1 MELSIPYKLK
11 QLIDLTAQRNYL
23 FTYDGK
29 VYGPLLDIPK
39 ALVVYTRG
47 SAYRDNSLIP
57 LSFDHQ
63 APYIDFWLRM
73 IGVRELRSV
82 IVDNAWNLDDAE
94 SAASLAA
101 GKRSVEE
108 ISRTAIPP
116 EHRRLLAAYRMPA
129 EWEQHLACYL
139 AWPHNRD
146 TWPGKFEVIPPI
158 YAEMVAKIAR
168 FEPVRLAVTDASQLD
183 EVRAMIRDA
192 ARRTETEA
200 PGPILPIDIF
210 HLPTNDAWARDH
222 GPIFVNRL
230 ANAAAGGPNQIAL
243 DWRFNSWGEKYGA
256 FNLDDVVPQKLGL
269 RFGFE
274 VIEPGIVLEGGSI
287 DVNGAGSLLT
297 TESCLL
303 NPNRNSTLSRADI
316 EDYLR
321 AYLGVTN
328 VLWLGDGI
336 AGDDTDGH
344 IDDLARFVAPDTVVT
359 VLEDDP
365 ADVNYKV
372 LRDNLERLRA
382 MRDQDGRP
390 FKIET
395 LPMPPPVVYDNT
407 RLPASYA
414 NFYIANGAVLMP
426 TFNAPTDARA
436 AATLARLFPGRRVV
450 SIPSTDLVWGLGS
463 VHCLSQQ
470 HPAP

>member
-1 MELSIPYKLK
+1 M
-11 QLIDLTAQRNYL
+11 
-23 FTYDGK
+23 
-29 VYGPLLDIPK
+29 
-39 ALVVYTRG
+39 
-47 SAYRDNSLIP
+47 
-57 LSFDHQ
+57 
-63 APYIDFWLRM
+63 
-73 IGVRELRSV
+73 
-82 IVDNAWNLDDAE
+82 
-94 SAASLAA
+94 
-101 GKRSVEE
+101 
-108 ISRTAIPP
+108 PP
-116 EHRRLLAAYRMPA
+116 EWAP
-129 EWEQHLACYL
+129 HLACYL
-139 AWPHNRD
+139 AWPHNLD
-146 TWPGKFEVIPPI
+146 TWPGKFDLIPPI

-168 FEPVRLAVTDASQLD
+168 FEPVRLMVANENAPQLD

-192 ARRTETEA
+192 ARRTEKEA
-200 PGPILPIDIF
+200 PGPLLPIDIF
-210 HLPTNDAWARDH
+210 HLPTNDAWVRDH
-222 GPIFVNRL
+222 GPIFVNRGL
-230 ANAAAGGPNQIAL
+230 VGRASLPAASAAPNQIAL

-256 FNLDDVVPQKLGL
+256 FDLDDVVPQKLGL
-269 RFGFE
+269 RYGFD

-287 DVNGAGSLLT
+287 DVNGAGSVLT

-303 NPNRNSTLSRADI
+303 NKNRNPSLTRADI

-321 AYLGVTN
+321 TYLGVTN

-344 IDDLARFVAPDTVVT
+344 IDDLARFVAPDTIVT

-365 ADVNYKV
+365 ADVNHAV

-382 MRDQDGRP
+382 MRDQNGRP

-395 LPMPPPVVYDNT
+395 LPMPRAVIYDGT

-414 NFYIANGAVLMP
+414 NFYIANGGILMP
-426 TFNAPTDARA
+426 TFDAPTDTLA

-450 SIPSTDLVWGLGS
+450 GVPSTDLVWGLGS

>member
-1 MELSIPYKLK
+1 
-11 QLIDLTAQRNYL
+11 
-23 FTYDGK
+23 
-29 VYGPLLDIPK
+29 
-39 ALVVYTRG
+39 
-47 SAYRDNSLIP
+47 
-57 LSFDHQ
+57 
-63 APYIDFWLRM
+63 
-73 IGVRELRSV
+73 
-82 IVDNAWNLDDAE
+82 
-94 SAASLAA
+94 
-101 GKRSVEE
+101 
-108 ISRTAIPP
+108 
-116 EHRRLLAAYRMPA
+116 MPA

-168 FEPVRLAVTDASQLD
+168 FEPVRLAVTDASQID
-183 EVRAMIRDA
+183 EVHAMIRDA

-200 PGPILPIDIF
+200 PGPLLPIDIF

-222 GPIFVNRL
+222 GPIFVNSV
-230 ANAAAGGPNQIAL
+230 ANAAPAGPNQIAL
-243 DWRFNSWGEKYGA
+243 DWLFNSWGEKYGA
-256 FNLDDVVPQKLGL
+256 FDLDDVVPQKLGR
-269 RFGFE
+269 RFGFK

-303 NPNRNSTLSRADI
+303 NPNRNPSLSRAEI

-321 AYLGVTN
+321 TYLGVTN

-344 IDDLARFVAPDTVVT
+344 IDDLARFVAPDTIVT
-359 VLEDDP
+359 VVENDP
-365 ADVNYKV
+365 ADANYAV

-414 NFYIANGAVLMP
+414 NFYIANRAVLMP
-426 TFNAPTDARA
+426 RFMCTQDNVA
-436 AATLARLFPGRRVV
+436 ASTLSRLFPGRIVIGV
-450 SIPSTDLVWGLGS
+450 PSTDLVWGLGS

>member
-1 MELSIPYKLK
+1 
-11 QLIDLTAQRNYL
+11 
-23 FTYDGK
+23 
-29 VYGPLLDIPK
+29 
-39 ALVVYTRG
+39 
-47 SAYRDNSLIP
+47 
-57 LSFDHQ
+57 
-63 APYIDFWLRM
+63 
-73 IGVRELRSV
+73 
-82 IVDNAWNLDDAE
+82 
-94 SAASLAA
+94 
-101 GKRSVEE
+101 
-108 ISRTAIPP
+108 
-116 EHRRLLAAYRMPA
+116 MPA

-168 FEPVRLAVTDASQLD
+168 FEPVRLAVTDASQID
-183 EVRAMIRDA
+183 QVHAMIRDA
-192 ARRTETEA
+192 GRRTEKEA
-200 PGPILPIDIF
+200 PGPLLPIDIF

-222 GPIFVNRL
+222 GPIFANRL
-230 ANAAAGGPNQIAL
+230 ANVSAPAGPNQIAL

-256 FNLDDVVPQKLGL
+256 FDLDDVVPQKLGL

-303 NPNRNSTLSRADI
+303 NPNRNPALSRADI

-321 AYLGVTN
+321 TYLGVTN

-382 MRDQDGRP
+382 MRDEDGRAL
-390 FKIET
+390 KIET
-395 LPMPPPVVYDNT
+395 IPMPPVVIHDGT

-414 NFYIANGAVLMP
+414 NFYIANGAILMP

-436 AATLARLFPGRRVV
+436 AATLARLFPSRRVV

>member
-1 MELSIPYKLK
+1 M
-11 QLIDLTAQRNYL
+11 
-23 FTYDGK
+23 
-29 VYGPLLDIPK
+29 
-39 ALVVYTRG
+39 
-47 SAYRDNSLIP
+47 
-57 LSFDHQ
+57 
-63 APYIDFWLRM
+63 
-73 IGVRELRSV
+73 
-82 IVDNAWNLDDAE
+82 
-94 SAASLAA
+94 
-101 GKRSVEE
+101 
-108 ISRTAIPP
+108 PP
-116 EHRRLLAAYRMPA
+116 EWAP
-129 EWEQHLACYL
+129 HLACYL

-146 TWPGKFEVIPPI
+146 TWPGKFDVIPPI
-158 YAEMVAKIAR
+158 YADMVAAIAR
-168 FEPVRLAVTDASQLD
+168 FEPVRLMVNDETQID
-183 EVRAMIRDA
+183 EVRATIRGA
-192 ARRTETEA
+192 LRRRGDSDEA
-200 PGPILPIDIF
+200 VVRAVDIF

-222 GPIFVNRL
+222 GPIFLNRL
-230 ANAAAGGPNQIAL
+230 AIDSPAGPNQIAL

-256 FNLDDVVPQKLGL
+256 FDLDDIVPQKLG
-269 RFGFE
+269 RRYGFE

-303 NPNRNSTLSRADI
+303 NPNRNPTLSRAEI

-321 AYLGVTN
+321 TYLGVTN

-365 ADVNYKV
+365 ADVNYPV
-372 LRDNLERLRA
+372 LRDNLKRMRA

-395 LPMPPPVVYDNT
+395 LPMPPAVIYDGT

-414 NFYIANGAVLMP
+414 NFYVANGAVLMP
-426 TFNAPTDARA
+426 AFESARDAVA
-436 AATLARLFPGRRVV
+436 AATLSRLFPGRRVV
-450 SIPSTDLVWGLGS
+450 GVPSTDLVWGLGS

-470 HPAP
+470 HPAPPPA